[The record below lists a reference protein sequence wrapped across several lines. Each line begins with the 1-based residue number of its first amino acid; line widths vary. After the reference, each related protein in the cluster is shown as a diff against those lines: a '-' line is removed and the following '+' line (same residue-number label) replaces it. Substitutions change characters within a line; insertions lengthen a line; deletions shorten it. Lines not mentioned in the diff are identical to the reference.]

1 MWHSQISRISL
12 ETGEVASAS
21 DHHATEHV
29 IGEMRC
35 NTCSACPNVTLGTRR
50 GVGGQPTHVIGVQM
64 RKQHGVNVID
74 ADIQLVQL
82 THRAASGDRPWR
94 ADEVFGMI
102 SPQ

>member
-1 MWHSQISRISL
+1 
-12 ETGEVASAS
+12 
-21 DHHATEHV
+21 
-29 IGEMRC
+29 
-35 NTCSACPNVTLGTRR
+35 
-50 GVGGQPTHVIGVQM
+50 M

-82 THRAASGDRPWR
+82 THRAASGHRPWR

>member
-1 MWHSQISRISL
+1 MLCMPECYFGNPPRCRW
-12 ETGEVASAS
+12 SA
-21 DHHATEHV
+21 
-29 IGEMRC
+29 
-35 NTCSACPNVTLGTRR
+35 NPL
-50 GVGGQPTHVIGVQM
+50 IGVQM

-82 THRAASGDRPWR
+82 THRAASGHRPWR